1 MPYLSLDTGVYL
13 PLADGCGMC
22 PDATATSKVRFMFPG
37 GREELSLPC
46 PLQDYPEPAGWK

>member
-13 PLADGCGMC
+13 PLADRRGMC

-46 PLQDYPEPAGWK
+46 PLQDYPEPTGWK